1 MNTIRHI
8 ASAALA
14 CFYLLTAVPA
24 WAQPIET
31 ETEES
36 NFQARTGFSIDKKIT
51 KGLHITLSEEL
62 RLKNTLSDI
71 DRIYSAIAISYDIFP
86 WLKAGA
92 DYTFIAVKQNKGWE
106 YRNRSNIDVT
116 ASYKVG
122 TQWKFSL
129 RERFRITS
137 ANKTSDP
144 RTEVNPIWVMRS
156 RLMAEYTVS
165 KLPLKPYAYFELSNT
180 LNTPDVIDNHIDK
193 IRASIGVKYTPTPR
207 SEFDFFYRFDH
218 NRNKAI
224 TAPTNGLPWI
234 VTTEK
239 QNNHILGVF
248 YEYSF

>member
-1 MNTIRHI
+1 MNTTRHI
-8 ASAALA
+8 ASATLA
-14 CFYLLTAVPA
+14 CFYLLAAVTA
-24 WAQPIET
+24 WAQPIEM

-36 NFQARTGFSIDKKIT
+36 DFQARTGFSIDKKIT
-51 KGLHITLSEEL
+51 KGLHITWSEEL
-62 RLKNTLSDI
+62 RMKNRLSDI
-71 DRIYSAIAISYDIFP
+71 DRIYSAIAVSYDILP
-86 WLKAGA
+86 WLKAGV

-122 TQWKFSL
+122 AQWKFSL

-137 ANKTSDP
+137 ANKVSDP
-144 RTEVNPIWVMRS
+144 RTEVNPTWVMRS

-165 KLPLKPYAYFELSNT
+165 KLPLRPYAYFELSNT
-180 LNTPDVIDNHIDK
+180 LNTPAIIANYIDK
-193 IRASIGVKYTPTPR
+193 IRASIGIKYTLTRR

-218 NRNKAI
+218 NRSKEV
-224 TAPTNGLPWI
+224 TTPTDGMPWI
-234 VTTEK
+234 IPTKK